1 MGKWLVFCLL
11 VIDIDLSVLSIL
23 HVERYSTCASISIF
37 RIAEKAW
44 RQAITDDLLTRFDP
58 SVAWRLFFLDLIYLT
73 NITKGL
79 TFFPEGSKDDFVVF
93 RGWGGGPSEAY
104 FGGFYN
110 VSLINLNFQT
120 PSPPLTPS
128 YSVHPNNLLLTYVTN
143 KSKLYNK
150 RSVASNHSYGYCL
163 KLGALLLIL

>member
-1 MGKWLVFCLL
+1 MILL
-11 VIDIDLSVLSIL
+11 FSGV
-23 HVERYSTCASISIF
+23 
-37 RIAEKAW
+37 
-44 RQAITDDLLTRFDP
+44 
-58 SVAWRLFFLDLIYLT
+58 
-73 NITKGL
+73 G
-79 TFFPEGSKDDFVVF
+79 G
-93 RGWGGGPSEAY
+93 GGGGGPSEAY